1 MAIWHSGIGSF
12 LKQETTLFEVMGIAS
27 SDGQY
32 ISTDNRFPVD
42 AVFADDAVIGIATG
56 TVVSIGNTVDVTF
69 ADDAVI
75 GIATGTVVS
84 IGNTVNVSV
93 ANSVTVNQGTS
104 PWVVSPI
111 PQVSLPSGYGQI
123 HKFGAVPEMSQN
135 TNGSIWDEDD
145 TIYPWSTVEA
155 GSTIE
160 VRVVNPNNEN
170 NTSTDL
176 DGDTVEIQGL
186 DVNYNV
192 ITETVT
198 ISGFSV
204 TTTNTFYRVYRAIYA
219 NTADI
224 ANSKRIL
231 LRMSTTTVG
240 KILEN
245 VGQTLMAVYTIPAG
259 KTGHIMRLDVTA
271 QGTSTGSFKLYVRE
285 GGTGNFGV
293 KHIAEVNGVGGPYQ
307 LTYPIPQSFPEKTDI
322 DARMH
327 TFSNN
332 GRYTCTFD
340 VLLTDN

>member
-1 MAIWHSGIGSF
+1 MAQWNKNTQEF
-12 LKQETTLFEVMGIAS
+12 LGQNTTLYEVIGVAS

-42 AVFADDAVIGIATG
+42 AVFADDVVIGIATG
-56 TVVSIGNTVDVTF
+56 TE
-69 ADDAVI
+69 
-75 GIATGTVVS
+75 VS

-93 ANSVTVNQGTS
+93 ADSITVNQGTS
-104 PWVVSPI
+104 PWVVSSM
-111 PQVSLPSGYGQI
+111 PQTGLPSGYGQI
-123 HKFGAVPEMSQN
+123 HKFGAVPQMSQD
-135 TNGSIWDEDD
+135 TNGSIWDEND
-145 TIYPWSTVEA
+145 TIYPWSTVGA
-155 GSTIE
+155 GSEIE
-160 VRVVNPNNEN
+160 VRVVQPNNEN

-186 DVNYNV
+186 DSNFNV

-198 ISGFSV
+198 ISGFSS
-204 TTTNTFYRVYRAIYA
+204 TTSNTFHRVYRAIYS
-219 NTADI
+219 NTSDV

-231 LRMSTTTVG
+231 LRMSSTTVG

-245 VGQTLMAVYTIPAG
+245 IGQTMMSLYTIPAG
-259 KTGHIMRLDVTA
+259 KSGYIMRLDVTA
-271 QGTSTGSFKLYVRE
+271 QGTATGSFKLYVRE
-285 GGTGNFGV
+285 GGTGNFVV

-327 TFSNN
+327 TLSNN

-340 VLLTDN
+340 ILLEDN

>member
-1 MAIWHSGIGSF
+1 MAIWNSGIGTY

-42 AVFADDAVIGIATG
+42 A
-56 TVVSIGNTVDVTF
+56 TF
-69 ADDAVI
+69 PDDAVI

-111 PQVSLPSGYGQI
+111 PQISLPSGYGQI

-135 TNGSIWDEDD
+135 TNGSIWDEND

-170 NTSTDL
+170 NTSTAL

-198 ISGFSV
+198 ISGFSA
-204 TTTNTFYRVYRAIYA
+204 T
-219 NTADI
+219 
-224 ANSKRIL
+224 
-231 LRMSTTTVG
+231 TTTVSYTHLTLPT
-240 KILEN
+240 ILL
-245 VGQTLMAVYTIPAG
+245 V
-259 KTGHIMRLDVTA
+259 
-271 QGTSTGSFKLYVRE
+271 
-285 GGTGNFGV
+285 
-293 KHIAEVNGVGGPYQ
+293 
-307 LTYPIPQSFPEKTDI
+307 
-322 DARMH
+322 
-327 TFSNN
+327 
-332 GRYTCTFD
+332 
-340 VLLTDN
+340 